1 MSFIPLTQ
9 KNFVVNKVQNTI
21 KVEYKDT
28 DVATHVCD
36 KSINSNSLINT
47 NNFTGITNKEC
58 NISEEDALANSKRN
72 RIKAF
77 YSNISDDSMSA
88 KSYFEAK
95 SALNENSIYNQNIKD
110 FNFKNYFKVERIDQ
124 KFLPN
129 SFELQ
134 KKNIIK
140 NSLYKDYNENYS
152 LDFYRDLN
160 QGFCN
165 YNSINFFSQR
175 LDASINHSN
184 CLMWPNPYYENKHLY
199 DFYSNNLTLSLY
211 LNLRKNYN
219 DYTKPECLLHI
230 PRLLTLY
237 LVRSIDANNGH
248 RICIVSGDNT
258 FKSIKTINPSIF
270 NSSSRN
276 INNQLGTYVS
286 ADLNIE
292 HNKWYNI
299 CLNLNK
305 NADNS
310 REIEVFIDGESVDK
324 FDLSFQNN
332 SEIEEHG
339 FICLGNKPE
348 YLNRSTGT
356 YKTNLDKIFYQFF
369 GAKYND
375 EQPVAGPSITK
386 DLSLGKSKWIE
397 NGQHSIETIIS
408 DNEGVNFEARISQGS
423 EAFHGEVHD
432 VRIYLQNIDEEKL
445 KEICVNTI
453 KNLSSE
459 IDNFGLC
466 FYLPAFY
473 INDYV
478 YKRTSINANV
488 TKLNTYFSC
497 PYNPYLASTCGGLEM
512 SVESFLIDFVN
523 LTKPNV
529 VIGGFEYRNTYDD
542 STNYSL
548 SSLISTSSDNA
559 DIKKGYLAARIYNKN
574 MSNTSHQFFD
584 INKNNN
590 LTYRNLLILPN
601 DNGIPKVEFSLV
613 NQIDDSVVKSES
625 LSVYDY
631 HIPTVDIIDKSLH
644 STTLFNN
651 NIVDNNSLS
660 FSISLSDSL
669 SYDFSFSNDLLY
681 NVSNII
687 YHDVRIDDTSDL
699 SSLDNELFS
708 KKIEEVRDYFNYSD
722 SNPVI
727 RNYSQD
733 PNSFRIQNVNTLKE
747 TNTYLDNVKI
757 KYLNLLLP
765 YSASNM
771 DYDCIFST
779 IFDVSSKL
787 YNKKINK
794 STLEL
799 KDNSLAATNN
809 NVKLTF
815 EDNGY
820 GTLYRSD
827 CLTKK
832 AKWNY
837 VGHLFYKDG
846 IITLNRPESCYFG
859 VNDFELKFESDFSM
873 YVHEINIP
881 AEAGTLNKSNNKTYN
896 ANLRHDQ
903 SAFNSESSFVYI
915 TDINLHDENLNIV
928 AKAKLARPAPKK
940 NEDNILFK
948 LKMDY

>member
-28 DVATHVCD
+28 DIETHVCD
-36 KSINSNSLINT
+36 KTIDSKSLVNT
-47 NNFTGITNKEC
+47 NNFVGITNSEC
-58 NISEEDALANSKRN
+58 NISDEDNLANSKRN

-77 YSNISDDSMSA
+77 YSNISDNNMSA
-88 KSYFEAK
+88 ESYFEAK
-95 SALNENSIYNQNIKD
+95 QALNEASIYNQNIKD

-134 KKNIIK
+134 KKNIVK
-140 NSLYKDYNENYS
+140 NSLYKDYSENYS
-152 LDFYRDLN
+152 LDYYRDLN

-175 LDASINHSN
+175 LDETINHSN
-184 CLMWPNPYYENKHLY
+184 CLMWPNPYYEDKHLY
-199 DFYSNNLTLSLY
+199 NLYDSNLTLSFY
-211 LNLRKNYN
+211 VNLRKNYN

-230 PRLLTLY
+230 PRLISLY

-258 FKSIKTINPSIF
+258 FKSIKTINSSIF

-276 INNQLGTYVS
+276 INDQLGTYVS
-286 ADLNIE
+286 SDLNIE
-292 HNKWYNI
+292 NNKWYNI

-305 NADNS
+305 NVDNS
-310 REIEVFIDGESVDK
+310 REIEIFIDGSSVDK
-324 FDLSFQNN
+324 FDISFQNN
-332 SEIEEHG
+332 TEVNTHS

-348 YLNRSTGT
+348 YFNRETDV
-356 YKTNLDKIFYQFF
+356 YKTDLDKIFYQFF
-369 GAKYND
+369 GAKYNND
-375 EQPVAGPSITK
+375 KPTAGPSIIK
-386 DLSLGKSKWIE
+386 DLSLGRSNWVE
-397 NGQHSIETIIS
+397 NGQYSIETIIS
-408 DNEGVNFEARISQGS
+408 NDEGVNFEARISQDS

-432 VRIYLQNIDEEKL
+432 LRIYLQNIDEEKI
-445 KEICVNTI
+445 KNICANTI
-453 KNLSSE
+453 SDLNNE
-459 IDNFGLC
+459 VDNFSLC
-466 FYLPAFY
+466 FYLPVFY

-478 YKRTSINANV
+478 HKRTSINANA
-488 TKLNTYFSC
+488 TKLNTYYSC
-497 PYNPYLASTCGGLEM
+497 LYNPFLSSTCGALEM
-512 SVESFLIDFVN
+512 SAESFLIDFVN
-523 LTKPNV
+523 LTKPNI

-548 SSLISTSSDNA
+548 SSLISTSSDSS
-559 DIKKGYLAARIYNKN
+559 DIKKGYLGARIYNKN
-574 MSNTSHQFFD
+574 ISNTSHQFFD

-590 LTYRNLLILPN
+590 LTYRNLLLLPN
-601 DNGIPKVEFSLV
+601 DNGIPKVEFDLI
-613 NQIDDSVVKSES
+613 NQLDNTIIRSES
-625 LSVYDY
+625 LSIYDY
-631 HIPTVDIIDKSLH
+631 HISTVDIIDKELH
-644 STTLFNN
+644 NATLSNS
-651 NIVDNNSLS
+651 IVDNNSISFNINLS
-660 FSISLSDSL
+660 NEL

-687 YHDVRIDDTSDL
+687 YHDVRVNDTSNL
-699 SSLDNELFS
+699 SSLDNELFN
-708 KKIEEVRDYFNYSD
+708 KKVQEVRDYFNYSD

-733 PNSFRIQNVNTLKE
+733 PNTFRIQSDDILKEESTYLENVN
-747 TNTYLDNVKI
+747 I
-757 KYLNLLLP
+757 KYLNLPLP
-765 YSASNM
+765 YSVCNI
-771 DYDCIFST
+771 DYDCIFNT

-794 STLEL
+794 NTLEL

-809 NVKLTF
+809 NVSLTF
-815 EDNGY
+815 KDNGY
-820 GTLYRSD
+820 GALYRSD
-827 CLTKK
+827 CLTEV

-837 VGHLFYKDG
+837 VGHSFYKEG
-846 IITLNRPESCYFG
+846 IISLNRPESCYFG
-859 VNDFELKFESDFSM
+859 VDDFELKFETDFSM

-881 AEAGTLNKSNNKTYN
+881 AEAGKLNKSNNKTYN
-896 ANLRHDQ
+896 SNLRHDQ

-915 TDINLHDENLNIV
+915 TDINLHDENLNII